1 MDLEIMR
8 VKCKNLEERVKENSK
23 AAAREKRTQQKRKS
37 RNCTEYEIQVDLLPS
52 GKIDELL
59 RIIRSEIFENQNLGH
74 GLEEIRLRVQA

>member
-1 MDLEIMR
+1 MDLEIIR

-37 RNCTEYEIQVDLLPS
+37 RNCTECEIQVDLLPS